1 MASSSSSQHH
11 GQQRSAKLVRRN
23 SSFLGAIK
31 SIVSAPLGWFG
42 NQDDDATPGKR
53 RRAVE
58 QTSTEPVLNIAAG
71 SDNDD
76 NDLDDTIRRS
86 KRMRLQS
93 PSRAPQPYLDPP
105 AVAFRRADSAR
116 RASAVPRASSA
127 VLPSSRDTL
136 SPRRRL
142 PIART
147 MSIDPPHLL
156 PIRRDSSFNFAPPS
170 SAEADFDMVVDSF
183 GDSSRPPSPRP
194 SFRMR
199 SSMTP
204 QPQQPPQRYI
214 SEPPPLNSLIS
225 KPIFLHPPAQAQAH
239 ESSPVPTLGSLADSV
254 RTVSKNFRAYELL
267 ISTYPDQH
275 LQTHSPVRQNHSSL
289 NFGSNPNT
297 TNHVNGDGMSS
308 NCKIYIATQHLCQ
321 LPQNALCTSSMFTKR
336 PFCPPECVPRI
347 CRPPS

>member
-1 MASSSSSQHH
+1 MSRVSDRYHTCDEGLSRCCWSARLLFLSSMASSSSPQHH
-11 GQQRSAKLVRRN
+11 GQQRPAKLVRHN

-58 QTSTEPVLNIAAG
+58 QTSTEPILNIAAG

-76 NDLDDTIRRS
+76 NDLDDTVRRS

-93 PSRAPQPYLDPP
+93 PSRTSQPYLDPP
-105 AVAFRRADSAR
+105 AVALRRADSTR
-116 RASAVPRASSA
+116 RVSAVPRASSA
-127 VLPSSRDTL
+127 VLPSSSGSRATL

-147 MSIDPPHLL
+147 MSIDPPHLLL

-183 GDSSRPPSPRP
+183 GDGSRPPSPRP

-225 KPIFLHPPAQAQAH
+225 KPIFLHPPAQAH
-239 ESSPVPTLGSLADSV
+239 EPSPVPTLGSLADSV
-254 RTVSKNFRAYELL
+254 RTVSKNFSVYEL
-267 ISTYPDQH
+267 
-275 LQTHSPVRQNHSSL
+275 
-289 NFGSNPNT
+289 
-297 TNHVNGDGMSS
+297 
-308 NCKIYIATQHLCQ
+308 
-321 LPQNALCTSSMFTKR
+321 
-336 PFCPPECVPRI
+336 
-347 CRPPS
+347 

>member
-1 MASSSSSQHH
+1 VGPRLLFLSSMASSSSPQHH
-11 GQQRSAKLVRRN
+11 GQQRPVRLVRHN

-58 QTSTEPVLNIAAG
+58 HAPTEPTVNVAAG

-76 NDLDDTIRRS
+76 NDLDDAIRRS

-93 PSRAPQPYLDPP
+93 PSRASQSYLDPP
-105 AVAFRRADSAR
+105 VVALRRGDSTR

-127 VLPSSRDTL
+127 VLPSSSGSRATL

-156 PIRRDSSFNFAPPS
+156 PIRSDSSFNFAPLS
-170 SAEADFDMVVDSF
+170 SAESDFDMVVDSF
-183 GDSSRPPSPRP
+183 RDSSRPPSPRP

-225 KPIFLHPPAQAQAH
+225 KPVFLHPPAQAH
-239 ESSPVPTLGSLADSV
+239 EPSPVPTLGSLVDSV
-254 RTVSKNFRAYELL
+254 RAVSKNFSVSSAHPDLL
-267 ISTYPDQH
+267 F
-275 LQTHSPVRQNHSSL
+275 QTHSPVRQNHGSL
-289 NFGSNPNT
+289 IFGSNPNT
-297 TNHVNGDGMSS
+297 TDHENGDGMSL
-308 NCKIYIATQHLCQ
+308 NCKIYITPQHCF
-321 LPQNALCTSSMFTKR
+321 SSCGTR
-336 PFCPPECVPRI
+336 SAPTRCL
-347 CRPPS
+347 

>member
-11 GQQRSAKLVRRN
+11 GQQRPARIVRRN
-23 SSFLGAIK
+23 SSFLGTIK

-58 QTSTEPVLNIAAG
+58 QTPTEPILNIAAG
-71 SDNDD
+71 SDND
-76 NDLDDTIRRS
+76 NDIDDTIRRS

-93 PSRAPQPYLDPP
+93 PSRASQPYLDPP
-105 AVAFRRADSAR
+105 AAALRRADSTR

-127 VLPSSRDTL
+127 ILPSSSGSWATL

-142 PIART
+142 SIART

-156 PIRRDSSFNFAPPS
+156 PIRRDSSFNFALPS
-170 SAEADFDMVVDSF
+170 SAESDFDMVVDSF
-183 GDSSRPPSPRP
+183 GDSSRPSSPRP

-214 SEPPPLNSLIS
+214 SEPPPLNFLIS
-225 KPIFLHPPAQAQAH
+225 KPTFVHPPAQAH
-239 ESSPVPTLGSLADSV
+239 EPSPVPTLGSLADSV
-254 RTVSKNFRAYELL
+254 RTVSK
-267 ISTYPDQH
+267 ISST
-275 LQTHSPVRQNHSSL
+275 
-289 NFGSNPNT
+289 
-297 TNHVNGDGMSS
+297 
-308 NCKIYIATQHLCQ
+308 
-321 LPQNALCTSSMFTKR
+321 
-336 PFCPPECVPRI
+336 
-347 CRPPS
+347 